1 MMDFTDN
8 FLQELYKRISELHS
22 EDISTGYNIFSVLE
36 VSEKEVIM
44 CRMLYDLLNPYGHHG
59 EGTRFLE
66 TFLTD
71 VLNIP
76 VGRLTEF
83 LDNVEVYKE
92 YQITDPY
99 RNTERRIDIVICN
112 EKHFLPIE
120 VKINAEDQPSQC
132 YIYYEYAQ
140 KYDEE
145 TVVYY
150 LSSNGKEPSHES
162 LSLDCK
168 QKHDVLDPENV
179 RQISF
184 AEDVAEWLKSAI
196 ASETD
201 SGMRLILMQY
211 LHAIEGFCG
220 TTDKGI
226 RKMIVNE
233 LLKNKENLSAG
244 IEVGKYI
251 KYAQIELIKKVM
263 GEFRHQMEP
272 LAEKYDLTDLGAE
285 SWYAFEQQADSFYK
299 NSYSSFP
306 GINYKVN
313 RAKMTNGR
321 ELWFRIEIDWK
332 LFAGFCLFDADKHEQ
347 VDNVTGIEDELLNFL
362 DYKRIDCDEW
372 WINWKYLPT
381 GLKESTDDVPEF
393 HNMNEAAIM
402 LADDDILKETVR
414 KSISAIEKEFLVK
427 IK

>member
-1 MMDFTDN
+1 
-8 FLQELYKRISELHS
+8 
-22 EDISTGYNIFSVLE
+22 
-36 VSEKEVIM
+36 
-44 CRMLYDLLNPYGHHG
+44 
-59 EGTRFLE
+59 
-66 TFLTD
+66 
-71 VLNIP
+71 
-76 VGRLTEF
+76 
-83 LDNVEVYKE
+83 
-92 YQITDPY
+92 
-99 RNTERRIDIVICN
+99 
-112 EKHFLPIE
+112 
-120 VKINAEDQPSQC
+120 
-132 YIYYEYAQ
+132 
-140 KYDEE
+140 
-145 TVVYY
+145 
-150 LSSNGKEPSHES
+150 
-162 LSLDCK
+162 
-168 QKHDVLDPENV
+168 
-179 RQISF
+179 
-184 AEDVAEWLKSAI
+184 
-196 ASETD
+196 
-201 SGMRLILMQY
+201 
-211 LHAIEGFCG
+211 
-220 TTDKGI
+220 
-226 RKMIVNE
+226 MIVEE